1 VLADCEQF
9 AIATA
14 SRETTHSVNMIGK
27 LKGIVDSH
35 GEDYVILDVQGVGYI
50 VHCSGR
56 TLQKLPRP
64 GEAAV
69 LAIET
74 QMREDSIKLFGFAS
88 ETERDWFRLL
98 QSVQGVGAKVALAIQ
113 TVLDVV
119 ELACAIACQDKAAIA
134 RTPGVG
140 PRLAARIAS
149 ELKDKAAASG
159 AAGGVAEARLAG
171 LDGGKPP
178 AAQDALSALVNLGY
192 GRPQAAAAV
201 AASVAALGEGAPAA
215 ELILRGLKELAR

>member
-1 VLADCEQF
+1 
-9 AIATA
+9 
-14 SRETTHSVNMIGK
+14 MIGK

-35 GEDYVILDVQGVGYI
+35 GEDFVILDVQGVGYI

-64 GEAAV
+64 GEAAT

-74 QMREDSIKLFGFAS
+74 HMREDSIKLFGFAS
-88 ETERDWFRLL
+88 EAERDWFRLL

-113 TVLDVV
+113 TVLDVA
-119 ELACAIACQDKAAIA
+119 ELASAIACQDKAAIA
-134 RTPGVG
+134 RAPGVG
-140 PRLAARIAS
+140 PKLAARIAS
-149 ELKDKAAASG
+149 ELKDKAAASD
-159 AAGGVAEARLAG
+159 AAGAPEARAG
-171 LDGGKPP
+171 LDGGQPA
-178 AAQDALSALVNLGY
+178 AAQDALSALVHLGY

-201 AASVAALGEGAPAA
+201 AASVAALGEGAAAA